1 MAETPAVRRVR
12 LSDAARVR
20 SIRLEALADPVAD
33 IAYLETRA
41 QAEARPDEYWQER
54 TAGAALSGSAAQF
67 IAEAGRDWVGTVTV
81 LIPEVGSEDYFG
93 RVAVEGRALVV
104 AVYVRASHRGR
115 GTLDALM
122 DAAAEWATASGQ
134 SEIALDVHE
143 DNARA
148 QRAYARLGFTATGV
162 TSDGPNGAELEMVRV
177 AVTATAED
185 VRAALE
191 AEASVDQRDKIRKR
205 MTDESIRVIGVR
217 MGTVFAIA
225 KANTGMPLTEVDRL
239 LDSDTY
245 EERMVAVSILD
256 FKARAKNADRAALYD
271 LWMRRLD
278 RIDTWDYIDRSAPR
292 VVGGYLLDKPRDVLF
307 ELARSDNRWHRRTA
321 ITAAFWIIRS
331 GDLDDPLALCEIL
344 AADPEHLVQTNV
356 GVALREIG
364 RVDRERLEEFL
375 ARRSA
380 DLSAHARRTART
392 AL

>member
-1 MAETPAVRRVR
+1 
-12 LSDAARVR
+12 
-20 SIRLEALADPVAD
+20 
-33 IAYLETRA
+33 
-41 QAEARPDEYWQER
+41 
-54 TAGAALSGSAAQF
+54 
-67 IAEAGRDWVGTVTV
+67 
-81 LIPEVGSEDYFG
+81 
-93 RVAVEGRALVV
+93 
-104 AVYVRASHRGR
+104 
-115 GTLDALM
+115 
-122 DAAAEWATASGQ
+122 
-134 SEIALDVHE
+134 
-143 DNARA
+143 
-148 QRAYARLGFTATGV
+148 
-162 TSDGPNGAELEMVRV
+162 
-177 AVTATAED
+177 VTATAED

-191 AEASVDQRDKIRKR
+191 AAASVDQRDKIQQR

-225 KANTGMPLTEVDRL
+225 KANTGMPLTDVDRL

-256 FKARAKNADRAALYD
+256 FKARTKNADRAALYD

-292 VVGGYLLDKPRDVLF
+292 VVGGYLLDRPRDALF

-321 ITAAFWIIRS
+321 ITAAFWIIRA

-364 RVDRERLEEFL
+364 RVDRERLDEFL
-375 ARRSA
+375 ARRGA
-380 DLSAHARRTART
+380 DLSAQARRTART

>member
-1 MAETPAVRRVR
+1 M
-12 LSDAARVR
+12 
-20 SIRLEALADPVAD
+20 
-33 IAYLETRA
+33 
-41 QAEARPDEYWQER
+41 
-54 TAGAALSGSAAQF
+54 
-67 IAEAGRDWVGTVTV
+67 
-81 LIPEVGSEDYFG
+81 
-93 RVAVEGRALVV
+93 
-104 AVYVRASHRGR
+104 
-115 GTLDALM
+115 
-122 DAAAEWATASGQ
+122 
-134 SEIALDVHE
+134 
-143 DNARA
+143 
-148 QRAYARLGFTATGV
+148 
-162 TSDGPNGAELEMVRV
+162 
-177 AVTATAED
+177 TATAED

-191 AEASVDQRDKIRKR
+191 AAASVDQRDKIQQR

-239 LDSDTY
+239 LDSDAY

-256 FKARAKNADRAALYD
+256 FKARTKNADRAALYD

-292 VVGGYLLDKPRDVLF
+292 VVGGYLLDGPRDALF

-321 ITAAFWIIRS
+321 ITAAFWIIRA

-364 RVDRERLEEFL
+364 RVDRERLDEFL
-375 ARRSA
+375 ARRGA
-380 DLSAHARRTART
+380 DLSAQARRTART